1 MSTNLPISGLNE
13 QKFDI
18 NLIKTNYD
26 DIDEAFDVDER
37 LMYFAVA
44 YLNGSNYVSRK
55 IGWLNLMQSYM
66 FSQQFAVDIAEII
79 HRNDIIEQYKFFYDN
94 QQLIPDADN
103 NITIP
108 KPDLTNYYTKNDVDS
123 LIESKYNEINNRI
136 DEILEIRQTVDVI
149 IPSNKYVGGIYE
161 CEVPINFNVLGANL
175 PNVKLYEK
183 RLVNSEGKIYDFSDL
198 TIDRDSYNIE
208 SFVEVLIHKEIKTN
222 TNNQLKIK
230 LFFENTNAFEG
241 KLIIN

>member
-18 NLIKTNYD
+18 NQIKANYD
-26 DIDEAFDVDER
+26 NIDEAFDVDER

-79 HRNDIIEQYKFFYDN
+79 HMNGIVEQYEFFYDDV
-94 QQLIPDADN
+94 QLLPDQN
-103 NITIP
+103 NRITIP
-108 KPDLTNYYTKNDVDS
+108 KPDLSNYYTKLEVDTLLETKITEVND
-123 LIESKYNEINNRI
+123 RI
-136 DEILEIRQTVDVI
+136 DTILNYRYSFDINFTTDSQQDNRLRIIEQTVPI
-149 IPSNKYVGGIYE
+149 IDGI
-161 CEVPINFNVLGANL
+161 LGENIR
-175 PNVKLYEK
+175 NVKLYEK
-183 RLVNSEGKIYDFSDL
+183 INENQDSTSNSSN
-198 TIDRDSYNIE
+198 YNIE
-208 SFVEVLIHKEIKTN
+208 SYAEVLINKEIIIGEN
-222 TNNQLKIK
+222 TLKIK
-230 LFFENTNAFEG
+230 LFFENTKAFEG